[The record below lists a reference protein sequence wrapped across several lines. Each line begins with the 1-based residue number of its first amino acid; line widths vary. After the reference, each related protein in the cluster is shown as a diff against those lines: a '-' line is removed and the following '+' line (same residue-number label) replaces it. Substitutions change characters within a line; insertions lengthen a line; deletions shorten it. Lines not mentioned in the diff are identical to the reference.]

1 MRQQHVEDRELL
13 QRISQDDEGALALL
27 LDRYYSSLGSFAQ
40 SLLRR
45 RDLAD
50 EAVSNVFLSV
60 WRRRK
65 TLSVRTKVRA
75 YLFAAVGNQSF
86 NLRRSE
92 FPKGM
97 VLLDD
102 ALTHELADE
111 KRVDADLL
119 YQELQQ
125 HINLLLE
132 KMPPQR
138 QIIFRLHRIEGR
150 RYSEIAETLGLA
162 ESTVQNHM
170 IQAIKQLAPEL
181 PQIQRTLQRSR
192 NQQP

>member
-1 MRQQHVEDRELL
+1 MRQQAVGDRELL
-13 QRISQDDEGALALL
+13 QRISQDDESALELL
-27 LDRYYSSLGSFAQ
+27 LSRYYTPLGSFAQ

-50 EAVSNVFLSV
+50 EAVSNVFLSI

-92 FPKGM
+92 LPKGM
-97 VLLDD
+97 VFLDD
-102 ALTHELADE
+102 SLTQDLVDE
-111 KRVDADLL
+111 RRVDEALL
-119 YQELQQ
+119 YQEFQQ
-125 HINLLLE
+125 QVNLLLE

-138 QIIFRLHRIEGR
+138 QLIFRLNRIEGR

-170 IQAIKQLAPEL
+170 VQAVKQLAPEL
-181 PQIQRTLQRSR
+181 PTFQRAMQRANKGS
-192 NQQP
+192 